1 MQRREEPIP
10 FLSSGLSYVVMT
22 GMLMLVA
29 YTEAPRTGAG
39 KVAVAPQAPAAV
51 AKPPT
56 PAATPTQQQTP
67 SQVSPES
74 SAATAQPPAAGA
86 EAEAQPVKD
95 EWPAEEV
102 ARGRE
107 QCMHLLAGVSAEFAY
122 LDPIKKGP
130 CGLPAPVMLRS
141 VGEGEGKVSFDPP
154 VQVNCRMVAALGNWV
169 KSTLQPKARD
179 RLKSEVVRIVGA
191 SGYSCR
197 NIYNRPNAKL
207 SQHALANAIDIG
219 GFELENGRTVW
230 ILRGWGLTARDIKA
244 AKERAALAAK
254 KKAEGKTEVAEKSDA
269 TKPGGATDKDGKTV
283 EADASSPGKK
293 GRADTAGS
301 AVTQAS
307 LTSSEMKLG
316 KKVTALDG
324 TDAKAQSAKPT
335 KEALFLRAIHGGA
348 CGAFGTVLG
357 PEANDPH
364 RNHFHLDLIER
375 RGRGYCE

>member
-29 YTEAPRTGAG
+29 YTEVPRPGGG
-39 KVAVAPQAPAAV
+39 KVAVAPQAPATV
-51 AKPPT
+51 AEPSV
-56 PAATPTQQQTP
+56 PAATTP
-67 SQVSPES
+67 SIPPQAAPAG
-74 SAATAQPPAAGA
+74 SAAPAQPTTGA
-86 EAEAQPVKD
+86 EAEVLPVKD
-95 EWPAEEV
+95 EWPAEDV

-141 VGEGEGKVSFDPP
+141 LGEGEGKVSFDPP

-244 AKERAALAAK
+244 AKEKAALAAK
-254 KKAEGKTEVAEKSDA
+254 KKAEGKTEVAEKDA
-269 TKPGGATDKDGKTV
+269 AKAEATDKDDKTV
-283 EADASSPGKK
+283 DAQASSAGKK
-293 GRADTAGS
+293 GRSDKPGS

-316 KKVTALDG
+316 KKVASLDG
-324 TDAKAQSAKPT
+324 TEAKPQLGKPT
-335 KEALFLRAIHGGA
+335 KEAVFLRAIHGGA

>member
-29 YTEAPRTGAG
+29 YTEVPRPGGG
-39 KVAVAPQAPAAV
+39 KVAVAPQAPATV
-51 AKPPT
+51 AEPSV
-56 PAATPTQQQTP
+56 PAATTP
-67 SQVSPES
+67 SIPPQAAPAG
-74 SAATAQPPAAGA
+74 SAAPAQPTTGA
-86 EAEAQPVKD
+86 EAEVLPVKD
-95 EWPAEEV
+95 EWPAEDV

-141 VGEGEGKVSFDPP
+141 LGEGEGKVSFDPP

-244 AKERAALAAK
+244 AKEKAALAAK
-254 KKAEGKTEVAEKSDA
+254 KKAEGKTEVAEKDA
-269 TKPGGATDKDGKTV
+269 AKAEATDKDDKTV
-283 EADASSPGKK
+283 DAQASSAGKK
-293 GRADTAGS
+293 GRSDKPGS

-316 KKVTALDG
+316 KKVASLDG
-324 TDAKAQSAKPT
+324 TEAKPQSGKPT
-335 KEALFLRAIHGGA
+335 KEAVFLRAIHGGA